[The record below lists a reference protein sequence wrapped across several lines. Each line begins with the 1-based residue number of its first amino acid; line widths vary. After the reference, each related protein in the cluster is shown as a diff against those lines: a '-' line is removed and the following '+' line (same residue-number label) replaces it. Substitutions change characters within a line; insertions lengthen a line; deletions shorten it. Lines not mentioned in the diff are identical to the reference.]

1 MRYLGQRYFGQRY
14 FSQNY
19 LSGTGGVVVIPITP
33 DTGPGGGVDLR
44 YGDKDYG
51 WKAYIEQLERDRQ
64 QALSAKIAEITQ
76 EKQSV
81 QIQPD
86 FVHTAEYQRL
96 SEQQQQ
102 LISEIMVLQH
112 LEYELKLKQAWN
124 EYLEDEALAILLLMH

>member
-1 MRYLGQRYFGQRY
+1 MASAWGN
-14 FSQNY
+14 SW
-19 LSGTGGVVVIPITP
+19 GTAWGNSWGSVSAVVV

-64 QALSAKIAEITQ
+64 QALSSKIAEIIQ

-81 QIQPD
+81 QIKPD
-86 FVHTAEYQRL
+86 FVHTAEYQQL
-96 SEQQQQ
+96 SQQQQQ
-102 LISEIMVLQH
+102 LISEIMVLQQ

-124 EYLEDEALAILLLMH
+124 EYLEDEALSLLLLMS

>member
-1 MRYLGQRYFGQRY
+1 MSYLGQRYFGQRY

-19 LSGTGGVVVIPITP
+19 LGGTGEVVVVTP
-33 DTGPGGGVDLR
+33 ETSPGGGVDLR

-81 QIQPD
+81 PIKPD
-86 FVHTAEYQRL
+86 FVHSAAYQRL

-102 LISEIMVLQH
+102 LISEIMVLQQ

-124 EYLEDEALAILLLMH
+124 EYLEDEALAILLLIH